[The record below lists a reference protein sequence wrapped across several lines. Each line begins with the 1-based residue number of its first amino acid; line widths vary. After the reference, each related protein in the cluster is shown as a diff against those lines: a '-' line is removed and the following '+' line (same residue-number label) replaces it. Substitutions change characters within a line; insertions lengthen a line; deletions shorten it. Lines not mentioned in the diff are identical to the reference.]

1 LFFGNFTLSNQYTL
15 IVIILRRNI
24 VQSKK
29 NQKQESSNEVLILEG
44 VFFIRVDAIKNQAHI
59 AQEALKEMKTFI
71 SKN

>member
-1 LFFGNFTLSNQYTL
+1 MFFGNFTLSNQYTL
-15 IVIILRRNI
+15 FVIILRRNI

-44 VFFIRVDAIKNQAHI
+44 VFFIRVDAIKNQSHV
-59 AQEALKEMKTFI
+59 AQEALKEMKLFI

>member
-1 LFFGNFTLSNQYTL
+1 M
-15 IVIILRRNI
+15 
-24 VQSKK
+24 QSKK

-59 AQEALKEMKTFI
+59 AQEALKEMKLFI